1 MNSNFCELI
10 DNIHV
15 NNDVFI
21 LKFIWNGTPPKAG
34 QFFMLRPE
42 RSCIFL
48 PRPISI
54 FEFIPDQN
62 LVMFL
67 IYKCG
72 KGTEEL
78 YNLKRGEKV
87 SLTGPL
93 GNAWSDFLP
102 SSGKA
107 ALISG
112 SIGVAPLAAL
122 AAERKDFNFHF
133 YAGFKNGFL
142 NEEEK
147 NLILGS
153 AKNCGNIV
161 IAAEDGV
168 NAHNGSILDHFSL
181 DDHYD
186 VIFACGSTLML
197 KAVKKKFQSV
207 NVRLFISTECR
218 MACGVGACLGCTIR
232 TVKGN
237 ARCCSEGPI
246 FPAGVVLFDE

>member
-1 MNSNFCELI
+1 MNSLLCGLI
-10 DNIHV
+10 ENIHV

-34 QFFMLRPE
+34 QFFMLKPE
-42 RSCIFL
+42 RSCVFL

-54 FEFIPDQN
+54 FEFIPEEKMV
-62 LVMFL
+62 LFL

-78 YNLKRGEKV
+78 YSLKHGENV
-87 SLTGPL
+87 WLTGPL
-93 GNAWSDFLP
+93 GNAWTDFLP
-102 SSGKA
+102 SGGKA
-107 ALISG
+107 ALLSG

-122 AAERKDFNFHF
+122 VAERKDFNFHL
-133 YAGFKNGFL
+133 YSGFKNGFP
-142 NEEEK
+142 NKEEE

-153 AKNCGNIV
+153 AKTAKNIV

-168 NAHNGSILDHFSL
+168 NAHNGSILDHFSF
-181 DDHYD
+181 HENYD

-197 KAVKKKFQSV
+197 KAVKKKFQSF
-207 NVRLFISTECR
+207 NVPLFISTECR
-218 MACGVGACLGCTIR
+218 MACGIGACLGCTIR

-237 ARCCSEGPI
+237 VRCCSDGPI
-246 FPAGVVLFDE
+246 FPAGDVLFDE